1 MASNLYTN
9 KVVYGNT
16 TLIDIS
22 DTTATASDVA
32 SGKTFYLA
40 SGQQAT
46 GTSTGGDLPTG
57 YTRIPFV
64 EADGQQYLNVNVTPN
79 ANTSIECAYQ
89 FTDVASFQYLFGANY
104 IGYYTTSSLL
114 RVFGRDVTYT
124 FTAGYNNDWKK
135 IVITP
140 TTATLVGTT
149 SETLSISSTVS
160 DVTLKLFSAFAG
172 NAFRAKARVSYF
184 KVWDGSTLKRDM
196 IPCTNT
202 NSVAGFY
209 DKVSNGWFPSITAY
223 EFIAGKWEDIT
234 VGTTPT
240 GTINITANDT
250 YDVTPYASAVVAVPF
265 VTYYTG
271 TSAPSSSL
279 GVDGDI
285 YLQAGS

>member
-46 GTSTGGDLPTG
+46 GTSTGGDLPAG
-57 YTRIPFV
+57 YTSIPFV
-64 EADGQQYLNVNVTPN
+64 EADGRQYLNVNITPT

-89 FTDVASFQYLFGANY
+89 FTDTATLQYLFGADY
-104 IGYYTTSSLL
+104 LAYYTTASQL
-114 RVFGRDVTYT
+114 RVYAGNNNYS
-124 FTAGYNNDWKK
+124 FTATFSNDWKK

-140 TTATLVGTT
+140 STATLAGAT
-149 SETLSISSTVS
+149 SETLTITQSASSVS
-160 DVTLKLFSAFAG
+160 LKLFSAFDG
-172 NAFRAKARVSYF
+172 QVLKAKARVSYF

-196 IPCTNT
+196 IPCTNA

-240 GTINITANDT
+240 GTINITANNT

-271 TSAPSSSL
+271 SSAPASSL